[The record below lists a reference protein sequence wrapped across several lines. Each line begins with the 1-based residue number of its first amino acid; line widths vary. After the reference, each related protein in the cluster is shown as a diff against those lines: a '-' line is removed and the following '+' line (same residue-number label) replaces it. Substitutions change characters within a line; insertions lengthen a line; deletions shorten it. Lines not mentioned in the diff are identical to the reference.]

1 MNRFLEQVRLFWTQ
15 LGLNQKFS
23 LILAFFAVI
32 VGMAVV
38 LTWSGRPRMSLLYGN
53 MDPAE
58 MADVIQLIQEQG
70 VDYEISGGGRT
81 IMVPKDQVY
90 SLRMS
95 LAAQGLP
102 SGGGVGFEIFDQGN
116 FGISDF
122 VQRTNY
128 LRAVQGELARTITQL
143 NGVRTARVM
152 VVIPENRLI
161 IGDNEAR
168 PSASVFVDT
177 GGKRLETS
185 AVDSIRHLVA
195 NSVEGLRL
203 DDVAVIDS
211 RGNVLSEALRSDE
224 SLGSASSQLKY
235 QKELEHYY
243 SSKIESMLSPIVG
256 PGGVVARVSVDINTS
271 AQTRRDITFDPDSA
285 VVRSQTQTEEQNQS
299 DERKP
304 SQVAGTASNIAT
316 ENGDD
321 PTGNEA
327 VTSSTD
333 VVKNRS
339 TQYEINSTTVE
350 TIQSPG
356 TVERLSAAVFVSQQR
371 DPETG
376 AIVPRDEEEINNLRQ
391 MVANVLGLAPEDP
404 VDALI
409 TVRET
414 VFSYAEELRNQPPP
428 GIVEQVVEY
437 SDIIRNFIAL
447 IVAVG
452 IFMIFVRMLKRYRPE
467 PVVMHPVKEESN
479 EENKKIAPSV
489 TPELL
494 NELIA
499 SKPENVGTALQ
510 DWVNS
515 GQ

>member
-1 MNRFLEQVRLFWTQ
+1 MNRILDQIRLFWSQ

-23 LILAFFAVI
+23 LILASFAVI
-32 VGMAVV
+32 IGMAVI

-53 MDPAE
+53 LESAE
-58 MADVIQLIQEQG
+58 MADVIQVIQEQG
-70 VDYEISGGGRT
+70 SEYEITGGGRNV
-81 IMVPKDQVY
+81 MVPSDQVY
-90 SLRMS
+90 PLRMA
-95 LAAQGLP
+95 LASQGLP
-102 SGGGVGFEIFDQGN
+102 SGNGVGFEIFDQGN

-161 IGDNEAR
+161 IGDNETR
-168 PSASVFVDT
+168 PSASVFIDT
-177 GGKRLETS
+177 GGKRLENG

-211 RGNVLSEALRSDE
+211 RGNVLSEALRNDE
-224 SLGSASSQLKY
+224 NLGSASSQLKY

-243 SSKIESMLSPIVG
+243 STKIESMLTPMVG
-256 PGGVVARVSVDINTS
+256 PGGVVARVSVEINTA

-285 VVRSQTQTEEQNQS
+285 VVRSQTTTEEQKQS

-304 SQVAGTASNIAT
+304 SQVAGAASNIA
-316 ENGDD
+316 ENSET
-321 PTGNEA
+321 TGAAEA
-327 VTSSTD
+327 VTSTTG
-333 VVKNRS
+333 VVKDRN
-339 TQYEINSTTVE
+339 TQYEINSSTVE
-350 TIQSPG
+350 TVQAPG
-356 TVERLSAAVFVSQQR
+356 DVERLSAAVFVAQQR
-371 DPETG
+371 DPATG
-376 AIVPRDEEEINNLRQ
+376 NPTPRSEEELQNLRQ
-391 MVANVLGLAPEDP
+391 MVANVLGLDP
-404 VDALI
+404 ASPIDSLI

-414 VFSYAEELRNQPPP
+414 SFSYAEELQNVPEPS
-428 GIVEQVVEY
+428 IMEQVVEY
-437 SDIIRNFIAL
+437 SDIIRNVIAL
-447 IVAVG
+447 AVAIG
-452 IFMIFVRMLKRYRPE
+452 MFMVFVRMLKRYRPE
-467 PVVMHPVKEESN
+467 PVTMQPVQEVSSSETKQV
-479 EENKKIAPSV
+479 APTI

-494 NELIA
+494 NDLIA

-510 DWVNS
+510 DWVNN